1 MEEAKTEIKKINK
14 KMKQFVVI
22 GLGRFGRSVA
32 TTLADLGNITDAI
45 KLLQDDYSKNA
56 LLMKS
61 EFYWKNKEWGK
72 ASDTIRHLIDQPQ
85 EGKELSEEQIYY
97 ILGGYLTT
105 ITGVIVDNKGIVTSI
120 SGRKGI
126 ELTVKY
132 DEDEVTV
139 YLDLIFKDTSFNIGD
154 QVTFKTS
161 ESFIIQ
167 YEVHHE

>member
-1 MEEAKTEIKKINK
+1 MKRFNYEEYLDNISHNYKKSIIVLILFIVLYVGAFLLGFFISNYENKDLIMIIFSIILGVLILCISVTLVGFTLRYRKDIK
-14 KMKQFVVI
+14 
-22 GLGRFGRSVA
+22 
-32 TTLADLGNITDAI
+32 
-45 KLLQDDYSKNA
+45 
-56 LLMKS
+56 
-61 EFYWKNKEWGK
+61 
-72 ASDTIRHLIDQPQ
+72 
-85 EGKELSEEQIYY
+85 QIYY

-139 YLDLIFKDTSFNIGD
+139 YLDLIFKDTLFNIGD

>member
-1 MEEAKTEIKKINK
+1 MKRFNYEEYLDNISRNYKKSIIVLILFIVLYVGVFLLGFFISNYENKDLIMIIFSIILGVLILCISVTLIGFTLRYRKDIK
-14 KMKQFVVI
+14 
-22 GLGRFGRSVA
+22 
-32 TTLADLGNITDAI
+32 
-45 KLLQDDYSKNA
+45 
-56 LLMKS
+56 
-61 EFYWKNKEWGK
+61 
-72 ASDTIRHLIDQPQ
+72 
-85 EGKELSEEQIYY
+85 QIYY

-126 ELTVKY
+126 ELTVKS

-139 YLDLIFKDTSFNIGD
+139 YLDLIFKDTLFNIGD